1 MFDCLSSF
9 YYDFIMCLRGET
21 GAGSRHCCSLHPSL
35 LFDAAVVVAFPS
47 LIVAAVVEVVDEILL
62 LWTEVVLS

>member
-1 MFDCLSSF
+1 
-9 YYDFIMCLRGET
+9 MCSRGET

>member
-1 MFDCLSSF
+1 
-9 YYDFIMCLRGET
+9 MCLRGET

-35 LFDAAVVVAFPS
+35 LLDVAVVVAFLS
-47 LIVAAVVEVVDEILL
+47 LVVAAVVEVVGEILL